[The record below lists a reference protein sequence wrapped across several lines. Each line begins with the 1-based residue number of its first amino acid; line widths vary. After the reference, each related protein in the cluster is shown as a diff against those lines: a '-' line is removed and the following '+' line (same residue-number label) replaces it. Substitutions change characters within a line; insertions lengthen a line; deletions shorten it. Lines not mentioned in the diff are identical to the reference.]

1 MKLTPSAFLT
11 LGMIRLG
18 ARSGYAI
25 KKIADV
31 STRFFWPT
39 SLAQVYPELAALTE
53 AGLLTRR
60 EDPQGSRERYAYE
73 LTEQGESALHSW
85 LCSTREAPTQFRDEG
100 VLRLFFADA
109 LPEEDQLALIS
120 QLRERVRSVSAHTR
134 EEILPL
140 AEALESSGTRYPAL
154 VARLRADTYA
164 YAERWLAALESE
176 LHGTEN
182 EP

>member
-1 MKLTPSAFLT
+1 VKLTPSSFLM

-25 KKIADV
+25 KKAADV

-39 SLAQVYPELAALTE
+39 SLAQVYPELAALMQAE
-53 AGLLTRR
+53 LLTRH
-60 EDPQGSRERYAYE
+60 EDPHGSRERYAYE
-73 LTEQGESALHSW
+73 LTEQGESALNTW
-85 LCSTREAPTQFRDEG
+85 LRSTHEAPTQFRDEG

-109 LPEEDQLALIS
+109 LPEADQLTLIS
-120 QLRERVRSVSAHTR
+120 QMRERVRDVSAHTR

-164 YAERWLAALESE
+164 YAERWLTALEDDLRDGRSE
-176 LHGTEN
+176 A
-182 EP
+182 